1 MQMSAQYFAT
11 PMSAPF
17 GVRASATQ
25 ISADATPIYQ
35 QVLTWVLL
43 LPMLYLVVYGQFSL
57 TNLSNSALMTE
68 NGDLLQTSQSIRPQ
82 VVLYVVFMVAFILVG
97 HREIWRVAVNN
108 RLLLLGPLL
117 AALSVTWSESPLL
130 TLRVAIELTM
140 TTLFAFYLSERFSTE
155 HLMKLL
161 MFVGTVAAIS
171 SILLALFAPEYGIYH
186 RDGSGAWQGIFS
198 HKNAL
203 GVGMAF
209 LLTPVFFSAQRLV
222 LKLGYGALLLFLIG
236 MSQSR
241 EAWFVT
247 IGILAFTAWLSIF
260 RRLRGKESLLLTA
273 ITIAAAIAMVVL
285 GVLYLDPLMRFIGK
299 DPTLTGRTEI
309 YRAVLASIV
318 KHPILG
324 YGYGAFWHGL
334 NHESLIIALRI
345 HWMTVGYAENGF
357 LELWLW
363 LGTIGLC
370 LVLLY
375 FGKAIGQSIQL
386 LHSRYYTPRV
396 GWFSVII
403 FLELMTNIEAGVVL
417 APSHINWTMT
427 LIAFVGL
434 GNEMRQ
440 KGQLTTTRAD
450 LQT

>member
-1 MQMSAQYFAT
+1 
-11 PMSAPF
+11 
-17 GVRASATQ
+17 
-25 ISADATPIYQ
+25 
-35 QVLTWVLL
+35 
-43 LPMLYLVVYGQFSL
+43 
-57 TNLSNSALMTE
+57 
-68 NGDLLQTSQSIRPQ
+68 
-82 VVLYVVFMVAFILVG
+82 
-97 HREIWRVAVNN
+97 
-108 RLLLLGPLL
+108 
-117 AALSVTWSESPLL
+117 
-130 TLRVAIELTM
+130 
-140 TTLFAFYLSERFSTE
+140 
-155 HLMKLL
+155 
-161 MFVGTVAAIS
+161 
-171 SILLALFAPEYGIYH
+171 
-186 RDGSGAWQGIFS
+186 
-198 HKNAL
+198 
-203 GVGMAF
+203 
-209 LLTPVFFSAQRLV
+209 
-222 LKLGYGALLLFLIG
+222 
-236 MSQSR
+236 
-241 EAWFVT
+241 
-247 IGILAFTAWLSIF
+247 
-260 RRLRGKESLLLTA
+260 
-273 ITIAAAIAMVVL
+273 
-285 GVLYLDPLMRFIGK
+285 
-299 DPTLTGRTEI
+299 
-309 YRAVLASIV
+309 VLASIV